1 MNSYLNKSTLGFY
14 PDSYFYINQY
24 KYKRFRDK
32 IDNFNKDF
40 EVFFDRNQKKMIKPK
55 KKFNRFNINKL
66 FRKLVFDSTNQV
78 LKSYEQMNKKKRFL
92 NDREIQRN
100 RDKKIIFLK
109 LIRAKNL
116 NKTKDINNKNNNKNK
131 VIYNYLRK
139 PNSSKI
145 SNNSN
150 DKKFFHLIKN
160 KSIFNESSSINSRY
174 KSQSQR
180 NLYIKNKYNKEK
192 YLNKSSMYSQNR
204 NYNQSSISTIKYDE
218 NKKLI
223 NIYDENKNDFKD
235 NISNNYFNDSNCK
248 NDIDSMKK
256 MLNLKKLKLRV
267 NKFEHSDKYLAN
279 SDIIYR
285 NLQTRNHFVNK
296 KYLKN
301 NILDRSTINN
311 NFLNNSVRK
320 RNVSSA
326 SSIFPISRNN
336 IFSIRNNS
344 ISNRNISAL
353 IKSNSSMLFK
363 RINEIQKKMRNKKS
377 SLKKEKNKKSSYV
390 RRIINYF
397 NKKKITSK
405 EIDNEMKKD
414 FINYQ
419 KKIGHF
425 IKVDGKY
432 LFTSHFQII
441 FNERKKLFK

>member
-1 MNSYLNKSTLGFY
+1 MNPYLNKSTLGFY
-14 PDSYFYINQY
+14 PDSYFSINQY

-40 EVFFDRNQKKMIKPK
+40 EVFFDHNQKKMIKPK

-78 LKSYEQMNKKKRFL
+78 LKSYEKMQNKKRFL
-92 NDREIQRN
+92 NDREIQRK

-109 LIRAKNL
+109 LIRAKNI
-116 NKTKDINNKNNNKNK
+116 NKIKDINNKNNNKNK

-139 PNSSKI
+139 PNSAKI

-150 DKKFFHLIKN
+150 DKKFFRFIKN
-160 KSIFNESSSINSRY
+160 KSIFNQSSSINSRY

-192 YLNKSSMYSQNR
+192 YSNKSSMNSPNK
-204 NYNQSSISTIKYDE
+204 NYNQSSISTIKNDE

-235 NISNNYFNDSNCK
+235 IFNDSICK

-267 NKFEHSDKYLAN
+267 NKFEHSYKYLAN

-326 SSIFPISRNN
+326 SSIFPLSRNN
-336 IFSIRNNS
+336 IFAIRNNS
-344 ISNRNISAL
+344 ISNRNISIL
-353 IKSNSSMLFK
+353 NRTNSSMLFK
-363 RINEIQKKMRNKKS
+363 RINEIQKKMRTKKS
-377 SLKKEKNKKSSYV
+377 SLKKEKIKKSSYV
-390 RRIINYF
+390 RRILNYF